1 VTNGF
6 VGTVDEPL
14 PPWAQPDLLPAKPQA
29 DSYGYVLRGV
39 ATSCSRDTLIERC
52 KIWSAPQTTLVWS
65 PEVDRLVPA
74 MELPILQD
82 SLRERARQNIHRNL
96 RVAVFSLVAY
106 SVPALLSGGGRAF
119 EMQLFLLL
127 SFGVLPLADGWWELR
142 RLRQET
148 AETLAGKIASCRYA
162 VWISAQRRGISYT
175 LLAIIVFVF
184 VLQMIGGLHESIR
197 RAGLTKTGLHSYDAY
212 RFLTAT
218 LMHGGVMHLLM
229 NGLALFF
236 LGIALEALIGSVGLC
251 LLFTASALGGSALS
265 FACSAQ
271 TTVGASG
278 GIMGLLGCLVV
289 FGFRYRKILP
299 PKFGSQM
306 IYAVFLTALTGF
318 VARHVIDNAAHAG
331 GLLTGAAVGWLLAR
345 NRNTLPL
352 RPSPVAQWAGHV
364 SLSLLLAAAIFLGFL
379 LFYA

>member
-1 VTNGF
+1 VT
-6 VGTVDEPL
+6 EPL
-14 PPWAQPDLLPAKPQA
+14 PPWAQPDLLPEKPQG
-29 DSYGYVLRGV
+29 DSYGYVLRNV
-39 ATSCSRDTLIERC
+39 ATSCSRETLIERC
-52 KIWSAPQTTLVWS
+52 QIWTAPQTTLVWA
-65 PEVDRLVPA
+65 PEADRLVPA

-82 SLRERARQNIHRNL
+82 ALRERERQNIHRNL
-96 RVAVFSLVAY
+96 RIAAFSLFVY
-106 SVPALLSGGGRAF
+106 SVPTLLSDGGRAF

-142 RLRQET
+142 RLRDET
-148 AETLAGKIASCRYA
+148 AETLAGKIASARYSL
-162 VWISAQRRGISYT
+162 WMSAQRRGLTHT
-175 LLAIIVFVF
+175 LLAILVFVF
-184 VLQMIGGLHESIR
+184 VLQMTGGLRESIQ
-197 RAGLTKTGLHSYDAY
+197 RAGLTKTGLHSHDAY

-236 LGIALEALIGSVGLC
+236 LGIALEALIGSAGLS

-265 FACSAQ
+265 FVCSAQ

-299 PKFGSQM
+299 PKSGSQM

-331 GLLTGAAVGWLLAR
+331 GLLTGVAVGWLLAR

-352 RPSPVAQWAGHV
+352 RPSPLAQWAGHF
-364 SLSLLLAAAIFLGFL
+364 SLSLLLAAALFIGFL